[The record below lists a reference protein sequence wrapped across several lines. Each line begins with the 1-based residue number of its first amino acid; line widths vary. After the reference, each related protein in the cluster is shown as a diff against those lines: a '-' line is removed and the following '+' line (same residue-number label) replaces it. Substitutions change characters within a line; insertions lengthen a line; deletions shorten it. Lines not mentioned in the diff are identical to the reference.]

1 VLIAADDALKSA
13 AVAGD
18 RTSEEVDEKFREAI
32 NLLSGFEKDFLSQL
46 TSDPKIGGKLV
57 WQAKT
62 SDESET
68 PLTILNALKE
78 NLHAK
83 VSFPSISLPLNAD
96 NLKSYC
102 SQWAIK
108 NQSQEGDS
116 IFISLDPFLTPT
128 LSSWNVGATL
138 SMLLLVSDL
147 CVRATQ

>member
-1 VLIAADDALKSA
+1 MLIAADDALKSA

-62 SDESET
+62 SDEFES
-68 PLTILNALKE
+68 PLVILNALKE

-83 VSFPSISLPLNAD
+83 VKFSI
-96 NLKSYC
+96 YFFT
-102 SQWAIK
+102 SQ
-108 NQSQEGDS
+108 
-116 IFISLDPFLTPT
+116 
-128 LSSWNVGATL
+128 
-138 SMLLLVSDL
+138 
-147 CVRATQ
+147 R